1 MANKRLLKESQIRRF
16 MGLAGMKSTLVSN
29 YLKEGSVYEADE
41 EDADPDALPGEED
54 AEFGDMD
61 DMEPMGDEEEDA
73 DATAAEV
80 NVDESMIADA
90 KEGHDAMGAL
100 LDALMPEAVGDELAP
115 VGDEMPDE
123 EMGDMGDDEE
133 ILEKLNRSGVQIQES
148 KARKQTRVVNEV
160 AKRVARRI
168 MEAKKA
174 QIAYNKAIGNSPSAR
189 RRTTR
194 RRK

>member
-41 EDADPDALPGEED
+41 EDADAAMDGEED
-54 AEFGDMD
+54 AELG

-115 VGDEMPDE
+115 VGDEM
-123 EMGDMGDDEE
+123 GDMGDDEMGDDE
-133 ILEKLNRSGVQIQES
+133 GILEKLNRSGVQIQES